1 MKKRSLEERAMSRKD
16 RKQRAETRMIAHDF
30 AIFILY
36 ICLPALCFFL
46 FGLGGWRIELN
57 GERGECVL

>member
-1 MKKRSLEERAMSRKD
+1 MSRKD